1 MFENIMFKSIKV
13 LFNDIFWKCVTH
25 LRIRI
30 QQLLPKPVKVILIQ
44 GDLKSSRNEL
54 YKAASDETNSTNRFL
69 HKG

>member
-13 LFNDIFWKCVTH
+13 FFNDIFWKCVTH

-30 QQLLPKPVKVILIQ
+30 QQLLPEPVKVILIQ

-54 YKAASDETNSTNRFL
+54 YKAASDETDSTNRFL